1 MQITTCRLNLATLL
15 VLAASAVLPA
25 VAQLSSGPTST
36 VVYVGGNSLVVS
48 SADGKLLSFTVAPGT
63 KLSAGG
69 SMVSLDALKPG
80 TKLTAPVPGAAK
92 AVTGVSLVKGKVYVT
107 APPDAITL
115 VTPAGTKDF
124 VVPAGTTFMVDGKPL
139 KTGELKP
146 DMMVEATIVTTGDDT
161 ATSASAAPVLVGT
174 LLLSKTAS
182 ADDMP
187 SAGTTLPL
195 YGLAGAIALLL
206 GFALLA
212 FNRKT
217 LDSPLANS

>member
-1 MQITTCRLNLATLL
+1 MPITACRLKFATLL

-36 VVYVGGNSLVVS
+36 VVYVGGNDLVVT

-92 AVTGVSLVKGKVYVT
+92 AVTSVSVVKGKVYVT

-115 VTPAGTKDF
+115 VTPQGTKDF

-139 KTGELKP
+139 GIADVKR
-146 DMMVEATIVTTGDDT
+146 DMTVEATVITTGT
-161 ATSASAAPVLVGT
+161 PGAAPATPPQTGA
-174 LLLSKTAS
+174 LLIAQATN
-182 ADDMP
+182 ADDLP
-187 SAGTTLPL
+187 AAGTHLPL
-195 YGLAGAIALLL
+195 IGITGLALLVL
-206 GFALLA
+206 GFGLMSL
-212 FNRKT
+212 RK
-217 LDSPLANS
+217 PVHQA